1 MPQGEYIAIMVLVLF
16 LLFITAR
23 GELGTYIQLLV

>member
-1 MPQGEYIAIMVLVLF
+1 MPQSEFVVLAIVLAF

-23 GELGTYIQLLV
+23 GELAGYIRLLV

>member
-1 MPQGEYIAIMVLVLF
+1 MPQGEIIGLALVAAF

-23 GELGTYIQLLV
+23 GELTTYIRLLV

>member
-1 MPQGEYIAIMVLVLF
+1 MDQTTYILAAVAGLF

-23 GELGTYIQLLV
+23 GELGQYIRLLV

>member
-1 MPQGEYIAIMVLVLF
+1 MPQAALTFAALCAAF

-23 GELGTYIQLLV
+23 GELATYIRLLV